1 MKLRLGEWPFGN
13 LDRLRELLRRVQME
27 ETDFCSLKFPPFLGE
42 IPNSAQHFYGL
53 HPHFLF
59 IRSPFREPKNTL
71 KILVATQSLL
81 VKSHLCCLFQSP
93 QSIPSEFLS
102 PFLIG
107 ALRDHSATGP
117 LARCDQVTL
126 PGRCENPR
134 SVRLGRVADL
144 EILRFPKLD
153 LVRDGSD
160 SASLKHEYLFWNRW
174 QNRRGSIR
182 KIGCNLELWS
192 MFDPYHPIPAW
203 KFSEL
208 CSKNSMR
215 KRWSAKSKIFV

>member
-27 ETDFCSLKFPPFLGE
+27 ETDFWSLKFPPFLGE

-126 PGRCENPR
+126 PGLYYFKTSLIHIHFVSHNGSSQTFTFVNFQKSTLPIRRMLPAQRPR
-134 SVRLGRVADL
+134 PTA
-144 EILRFPKLD
+144 
-153 LVRDGSD
+153 
-160 SASLKHEYLFWNRW
+160 H
-174 QNRRGSIR
+174 
-182 KIGCNLELWS
+182 
-192 MFDPYHPIPAW
+192 
-203 KFSEL
+203 
-208 CSKNSMR
+208 
-215 KRWSAKSKIFV
+215 KRWTLLEWFIAPLKTDDV